1 MRKLYDLDDVYCVEN
16 ARNTLI
22 QETKNRL
29 NIYNRKNI
37 DIVELLETA
46 RKRIISWINRNYL
59 NGEYDETDFKE
70 DNSIMFDK
78 TIKKCANLYNYF
90 MHRRNYYKDV
100 LRYSNSIDSYR
111 INVCKEELEDSERI
125 LNELIVILENIK
137 SSLLFVLKQNTP
149 FDSIIFHKQDDGKV
163 TIQDW
168 LKPYLNNISFD
179 SLSLRD
185 TNIENY
191 DFSGTKG
198 ININS
203 YAIKDNTLEN
213 TILNGVNFNCY
224 KDDNLYP
231 IDPTEINI
239 TGADFTGSNGAI
251 VTLENIDELP
261 ENCNLTDAKIII
273 NSKEDIDKFNLNK
286 FKNNLFIKQDSIIN
300 DEVID
305 IDFNNYFNYTGIID
319 KKQLKQINDSL
330 KFDCDNNEDIR
341 VENNKIISYLVARE
355 LSNIIDFGN
364 LYEYFEVIK
373 RANDYYKEHQDEY
386 KEEVSKILN
395 SDDPKQTSI
404 NNTKLTLTTLYNN
417 IGSPFKDNTKYNADN
432 NKLKLYGE
440 HGVFTFDLL
449 RLGLS
454 KEELLL
460 VLDGNKD
467 IELDD
472 SSKQIFINLFESIY
486 NFVSEQETVNNNE
499 YKSIDDALSLSNIFK
514 SLSSYFSK
522 EYKLRNYL
530 TGILENIIFNNLED
544 NNKGYSYAI
553 KNIK

>member
-1 MRKLYDLDDVYCVEN
+1 MFDLDDIYCVEN
-16 ARNTLI
+16 AREALK
-22 QETKNRL
+22 QETKDRL
-29 NIYNRKNI
+29 KIYRRDNI
-37 DIVELLETA
+37 DIEELLDSS
-46 RKRIISWINRNYL
+46 RKRIVSCINRFYL
-59 NGEYDETDFKE
+59 NGYYDCEDIDFE
-70 DNSIMFDK
+70 SENSIMFDK
-78 TIKKCANLYNYF
+78 TLRKAVDVYHSVSNRI
-90 MHRRNYYKDV
+90 NYYKDI
-100 LRYSNSIDSYR
+100 LRCPENIASYR
-111 INVCKEELEDSERI
+111 INDYKEELENCEKTFNEIDAI
-125 LNELIVILENIK
+125 LNDMKLNFQLVLEH
-137 SSLLFVLKQNTP
+137 NTP

-163 TIQDW
+163 TIEDW
-168 LKPYLNNISFD
+168 FKPYLDIISFN
-179 SLSLRD
+179 SLNLD
-185 TNIENY
+185 NTNLENY
-191 DFSGTKG
+191 DFSGING

-203 YAIKDNTLEN
+203 SKIKD
-213 TILNGVNFNCY
+213 NCY
-224 KDDNLYP
+224 KDGELYP
-231 IDPTEINI
+231 IDPCEINI

-273 NSKEDIDKFNLNK
+273 NSNEDIDKFNLNK
-286 FKNNLFIKQDSIIN
+286 YKDNLCIKQDSIIN
-300 DEVID
+300 GEVID
-305 IDFNNYFNYTGIID
+305 IDFNNYFNYTGIFD
-319 KKQLKQINDSL
+319 KIQLKQINDSL
-330 KFDCDNNEDIR
+330 KIDCDNSEEIR

-355 LSNIIDFGN
+355 LSIIIDFGN
-364 LYEYFEVIK
+364 LSEYFEVII
-373 RANDYYKEHQDEY
+373 RANEYYKEHQDEY

-417 IGSPFKDNTKYNADN
+417 IGSPFKDDTKYNADN

-454 KEELLL
+454 KDDLLL

-467 IELDD
+467 IELDE
-472 SSKQIFINLFESIY
+472 SSKQIFIDLFESIY
-486 NFVSEQETVNNNE
+486 NFVSEQETDNKKE
-499 YKSIDDALSLSNIFK
+499 YNSIDDALSLSNIFK

-544 NNKGYSYAI
+544 NNKGYSYVI